1 MFDKTEDVG
10 YFIDQQIK
18 SYVEKYPSCNQDHL
32 IQCIRKIQYE
42 MEQLVREK
50 LSLEG
55 YFYNMTGE
63 SPMDVLLGLENLQN
77 DYLLDDV
84 DDDGYTVPLIQ
95 QINSRLDTL
104 EVEQEDNESLK
115 NKLKRKEK
123 ALGNYQVVL
132 DKLKEV
138 ESERDYYKYEYE
150 TRIK

>member
-32 IQCIRKIQYE
+32 IQCTRKIRYE
-42 MEQLVREK
+42 MEKLVREK

-123 ALGNYQVVL
+123 ALRSYQVML

>member
-32 IQCIRKIQYE
+32 IQCTRKIQYE

-63 SPMDVLLGLENLQN
+63 SPMDVLVGLENLQN

-95 QINSRLDTL
+95 QLNSRLDTL
-104 EVEQEDNESLK
+104 EVEQEDNENLK

-138 ESERDYYKYEYE
+138 KAERDYYKYEYE